1 MLHGLS
7 KSEVQK
13 RQRKYGLNLVEESH
27 FNLFREIMSGLW
39 GFSAWVL
46 EFALIVEIILK
57 EYTQVFFI
65 LLLLHFAAVNGALQ
79 QKHTQQLLAP
89 LKKDLKIHVRVL
101 RDDKWQIISADQL
114 VPGDII
120 SLKQGEILPAD
131 VTLIS
136 GKIGTDESSITGESA
151 MIFHDKNSK
160 VLSGV
165 NVVYGAGIAR
175 VIRTGNDSRVGKT
188 VNLTKEKKVND
199 GKLQFLLGK
208 IIHYLA
214 IIDTVLVLILF
225 TITIVRHQN
234 IINILPLMALLFIA
248 TIPIAMPSSFSIANS
263 VEANVLAKKKV
274 LVNKLES
281 IQNAANIDLL
291 MLDKT
296 GTLTDSTFELIKI
309 HNFSV
314 YENDDIISL
323 AKTATNKISPSN
335 LEKSFQR
342 INIKRNDNLEI
353 SSFDP
358 FDINKKYSSS
368 SITFN
373 GKKITIKLGSPVS
386 LMSSSDWYKYVKKL
400 NNKVVAMTIDDELA
414 ALFEMTDHLRPD
426 TYRVVQELQQR
437 AIKMMVI
444 TGDNFVAAQGIAQK
458 LKLKGKTVEISEL
471 STIQNI
477 KDVSVICEVLPED
490 KLTIL
495 KFLKDKGYTVG
506 MVGDGMNDAPAL
518 KAADVGIATSNA
530 VDLAKQ
536 SAGIIVQKEGISSIS
551 DILDSGHRVYQRMM
565 TWTITKLS
573 RTAQLAILLTLG
585 YWIAN
590 FVPVNLNAIVLIAI
604 LNDLVTMVLGTDN
617 TNISHKPEKWNMQSL
632 VKISLIFTTGW
643 VLSGMLL
650 FIWLFKSNVMPLK
663 ISTIMFLFL
672 IFSAMLTILM
682 TRTREAF
689 EKGKPSKAVLII
701 IGINCILVSGLA
713 IFGKVVFPISWKLV
727 LLVFGGT
734 FGLAVLIDMVKV
746 RYYNRE
752 KNML

>member
-7 KSEVQK
+7 KSEVQE
-13 RQRKYGLNLVEESH
+13 RQKKYGLNLVKEPH
-27 FNLFREIMSGLW
+27 FNLFQEIMSGLW

-65 LLLLHFAAVNGALQ
+65 LLLLLFAAVNGALQ
-79 QKHTQQLLAP
+79 QKRTQQLLAP
-89 LKKDLKIHVRVL
+89 LKRDLKVHVRVL
-101 RDDKWQIISADQL
+101 RDDKWQVITADQL

-131 VTLIS
+131 ITLIS

-151 MIFHDKNSK
+151 MIFHDKNSE

-188 VNLTKEKKVND
+188 VNLTREKKAND

-214 IIDTVLVLILF
+214 IIDTVLVFILF

-263 VEANVLAKKKV
+263 VEANVLAKEKV

-296 GTLTDSTFELIKI
+296 GTLTDSTFELTKI
-309 HNFSV
+309 HNFSM
-314 YENDDIISL
+314 YENDDVIAL
-323 AKTATNKISPSN
+323 AKTATNKVSPSN
-335 LEKSFQR
+335 LEKSFQQ

-353 SSFDP
+353 LDFNP

-373 GKKITIKLGSPVS
+373 GKKITVKLGSRVS
-386 LMSSSDWYKYVKKL
+386 LISSSDWYKYVKRL

-458 LKLKGKTVEISEL
+458 LKLKGKTVEVSEL

-495 KFLKDKGYTVG
+495 KFLKDKGYIVG

-518 KAADVGIATSNA
+518 KVADVGIATSNA

-536 SAGIIVQKEGISSIS
+536 SAGIIMQKEGISSIS

-632 VKISLIFTTGW
+632 VKISLIFTIGW

-650 FIWLFKSNVMPLK
+650 FIWLFKSNVMPSK
-663 ISTIMFLFL
+663 IGTIMFLFL

-682 TRTREAF
+682 TRTREPF
-689 EKGKPSKAVLII
+689 EKGKPSKAVLTVII
-701 IGINCILVSGLA
+701 INCIFVSILS
-713 IFGKVVFPISWKLV
+713 ILGKVVFPISWKLV
-727 LLVFGGT
+727 LIIFIGT
-734 FGLAVLIDMVKV
+734 FILAMIIDTIKVK
-746 RYYNRE
+746 YISSS
-752 KNML
+752 M

>member
-1 MLHGLS
+1 M
-7 KSEVQK
+7 
-13 RQRKYGLNLVEESH
+13 
-27 FNLFREIMSGLW
+27 
-39 GFSAWVL
+39 
-46 EFALIVEIILK
+46 
-57 EYTQVFFI
+57 
-65 LLLLHFAAVNGALQ
+65 
-79 QKHTQQLLAP
+79 
-89 LKKDLKIHVRVL
+89 

-151 MIFHDKNSK
+151 MILHDENSE

-165 NVVYGAGIAR
+165 NVIYGAGIAR

-188 VNLTKEKKVND
+188 VNLTKEQKAND

-263 VEANVLAKKKV
+263 VEANVLAKEKV

-296 GTLTDSTFELIKI
+296 GTLTDSTFELTKI

-314 YENDDIISL
+314 YEDDDILAL
-323 AKTATNKISPSN
+323 AKSATNKISPSN
-335 LEKSFQR
+335 LEKVFQR
-342 INIKRNDNLEI
+342 MKIRRNNLKI
-353 SSFDP
+353 LNFNP
-358 FDINKKYSSS
+358 FDINKKYSNSNV
-368 SITFN
+368 IFN
-373 GKKITIKLGSPVS
+373 GKRLDVKLGSPIN
-386 LMSSSDWYKYVKKL
+386 LMSSSDWFKYVKKL

-458 LKLKGKTVEISEL
+458 LKLKRKTVEVSEL

-536 SAGIIVQKEGISSIS
+536 SAGIIMQKEGISSIS

-650 FIWLFKSNVMPLK
+650 FIWLFKSNVVPSK

-682 TRTREAF
+682 TRTRGAF
-689 EKGKPSKAVLII
+689 EKGRLQ
-701 IGINCILVSGLA
+701 
-713 IFGKVVFPISWKLV
+713 
-727 LLVFGGT
+727 
-734 FGLAVLIDMVKV
+734 
-746 RYYNRE
+746 
-752 KNML
+752 

>member
-1 MLHGLS
+1 M
-7 KSEVQK
+7 
-13 RQRKYGLNLVEESH
+13 
-27 FNLFREIMSGLW
+27 
-39 GFSAWVL
+39 
-46 EFALIVEIILK
+46 
-57 EYTQVFFI
+57 
-65 LLLLHFAAVNGALQ
+65 
-79 QKHTQQLLAP
+79 
-89 LKKDLKIHVRVL
+89 
-101 RDDKWQIISADQL
+101 
-114 VPGDII
+114 
-120 SLKQGEILPAD
+120 
-131 VTLIS
+131 
-136 GKIGTDESSITGESA
+136 
-151 MIFHDKNSK
+151 
-160 VLSGV
+160 
-165 NVVYGAGIAR
+165 
-175 VIRTGNDSRVGKT
+175 
-188 VNLTKEKKVND
+188 NLTKEQKAND

-263 VEANVLAKKKV
+263 VEANVLAKEKV

-296 GTLTDSTFELIKI
+296 GTLTDSTFELTKI

-314 YENDDIISL
+314 YEDDDILAL
-323 AKTATNKISPSN
+323 AKSATNKISPSN
-335 LEKSFQR
+335 LEKVFQR
-342 INIKRNDNLEI
+342 MKIRRNNLKI
-353 SSFDP
+353 LNFNP
-358 FDINKKYSSS
+358 FDINKKYSNSNV
-368 SITFN
+368 IFN
-373 GKKITIKLGSPVS
+373 GKRLDVKLGSPIN
-386 LMSSSDWYKYVKKL
+386 LMSSSDWFKYVKKL

-458 LKLKGKTVEISEL
+458 LKLKRKTVEVSEL

-536 SAGIIVQKEGISSIS
+536 SAGIIMQKEGISSIS

-650 FIWLFKSNVMPLK
+650 FIWLFKSNVVPSK

-682 TRTREAF
+682 TRTRGAF

-734 FGLAVLIDMVKV
+734 FGLAMLIDMVKV
-746 RYYNRE
+746 RYYSRE
-752 KNML
+752 KNM

>member
-13 RQRKYGLNLVEESH
+13 RQRKYGLNLVEGSH
-27 FNLFREIMSGLW
+27 FNLFRKIMSGLW

-65 LLLLHFAAVNGALQ
+65 LLLLLFAAVNGALQ
-79 QKHTQQLLAP
+79 QKRTQQLLAP

-151 MIFHDKNSK
+151 MILHDENSE

-165 NVVYGAGIAR
+165 NVIYGAGIAR

-188 VNLTKEKKVND
+188 VNLTKEQKAND

-263 VEANVLAKKKV
+263 VEANVLAKEKV

-296 GTLTDSTFELIKI
+296 GTLTDSTFELTKI

-314 YENDDIISL
+314 YEDDDILAL
-323 AKTATNKISPSN
+323 AKSATNKISPSN
-335 LEKSFQR
+335 LEKVFQR
-342 INIKRNDNLEI
+342 MKIRRNNLKI
-353 SSFDP
+353 LNFNP
-358 FDINKKYSSS
+358 FDMADCKK
-368 SITFN
+368 
-373 GKKITIKLGSPVS
+373 
-386 LMSSSDWYKYVKKL
+386 
-400 NNKVVAMTIDDELA
+400 
-414 ALFEMTDHLRPD
+414 
-426 TYRVVQELQQR
+426 
-437 AIKMMVI
+437 
-444 TGDNFVAAQGIAQK
+444 
-458 LKLKGKTVEISEL
+458 
-471 STIQNI
+471 
-477 KDVSVICEVLPED
+477 
-490 KLTIL
+490 
-495 KFLKDKGYTVG
+495 
-506 MVGDGMNDAPAL
+506 
-518 KAADVGIATSNA
+518 
-530 VDLAKQ
+530 
-536 SAGIIVQKEGISSIS
+536 
-551 DILDSGHRVYQRMM
+551 
-565 TWTITKLS
+565 
-573 RTAQLAILLTLG
+573 
-585 YWIAN
+585 
-590 FVPVNLNAIVLIAI
+590 
-604 LNDLVTMVLGTDN
+604 
-617 TNISHKPEKWNMQSL
+617 
-632 VKISLIFTTGW
+632 
-643 VLSGMLL
+643 
-650 FIWLFKSNVMPLK
+650 
-663 ISTIMFLFL
+663 
-672 IFSAMLTILM
+672 
-682 TRTREAF
+682 
-689 EKGKPSKAVLII
+689 
-701 IGINCILVSGLA
+701 
-713 IFGKVVFPISWKLV
+713 
-727 LLVFGGT
+727 
-734 FGLAVLIDMVKV
+734 
-746 RYYNRE
+746 
-752 KNML
+752 

>member
-1 MLHGLS
+1 M
-7 KSEVQK
+7 
-13 RQRKYGLNLVEESH
+13 
-27 FNLFREIMSGLW
+27 
-39 GFSAWVL
+39 
-46 EFALIVEIILK
+46 
-57 EYTQVFFI
+57 
-65 LLLLHFAAVNGALQ
+65 
-79 QKHTQQLLAP
+79 
-89 LKKDLKIHVRVL
+89 

-151 MIFHDKNSK
+151 MILHDENSE

-165 NVVYGAGIAR
+165 NVIYGAGIAR

-188 VNLTKEKKVND
+188 VNLTKEQKAND

-263 VEANVLAKKKV
+263 VEANVLAKEKV

-291 MLDKT
+291 TLDKT
-296 GTLTDSTFELIKI
+296 GTLTDSTFELTKI

-314 YENDDIISL
+314 YEDDDILAL
-323 AKTATNKISPSN
+323 AKSATNKISPSN
-335 LEKSFQR
+335 LEKVFQR
-342 INIKRNDNLEI
+342 MKIRRNNLKI
-353 SSFDP
+353 LNFNP
-358 FDINKKYSSS
+358 FDINKKYSNSNV
-368 SITFN
+368 IFN
-373 GKKITIKLGSPVS
+373 GKRLDVKLGSPIN
-386 LMSSSDWYKYVKKL
+386 LMSSSDWFKYVKKL
-400 NNKVVAMTIDDELA
+400 NNKVVAMTINGKLA
-414 ALFEMTDHLRPD
+414 AIFEMTDHLRLD
-426 TYRVVQELQQR
+426 TRQTICELQKR
-437 AIKMMVI
+437 AIKPMII
-444 TGDNFVAAQGIAQK
+444 TGDNFIAAQRIVQK
-458 LKLKGKTVEISEL
+458 LKIKGKVVEVSEL

-477 KDVSVICEVLPED
+477 KEVSAICEVLPED
-490 KLTIL
+490 KLMIL
-495 KFLKDKGYTVG
+495 KLLKNKGYVVG

-536 SAGIIVQKEGISSIS
+536 SAGIIMQKEGIGSIT

-590 FVPVNLNAIVLIAI
+590 FIPINLNAIVLVAI

-617 TNISHKPEKWNMQSL
+617 TNISYNPERWNMQKL
-632 VKISLIFTTGW
+632 IKISLIFTIGW

-650 FIWLFKSNVMPLK
+650 FIGLFKLNIMPPK
-663 ISTIMFLFL
+663 IGTIMFLFL

-682 TRTREAF
+682 TRTRKAF
-689 EKGKPSKAVLII
+689 EKGKPSKMVLAVII
-701 IGINCILVSGLA
+701 INCIFVSVLS
-713 IFGKVVFPISWKLV
+713 IFGKVVYPISWKWV
-727 LLVFGGT
+727 LIIFIGT
-734 FGLAVLIDMVKV
+734 LGLAVIIDAIKVK
-746 RYYNRE
+746 YYN
-752 KNML
+752 NIDD

>member
-13 RQRKYGLNLVEESH
+13 RQRKYGLNLVEGSH

-65 LLLLHFAAVNGALQ
+65 LLLLLFAAVNGALQ
-79 QKHTQQLLAP
+79 QKRTQQLLAP

-151 MIFHDKNSK
+151 MILHDENSE

-165 NVVYGAGIAR
+165 SVIYGAGIAR

-188 VNLTKEKKVND
+188 VNLTKEQKAND

-263 VEANVLAKKKV
+263 VEANVLAKEKV

-296 GTLTDSTFELIKI
+296 GTLTDSTFELTKI

-314 YENDDIISL
+314 YEDDDILAL
-323 AKTATNKISPSN
+323 AKSATNKISPSN
-335 LEKSFQR
+335 LEKVFQR
-342 INIKRNDNLEI
+342 MKIRRNNLKI
-353 SSFDP
+353 LNFNP
-358 FDINKKYSSS
+358 FDINKKYSNSNV
-368 SITFN
+368 IFN
-373 GKKITIKLGSPVS
+373 GKRLDVKLGSPIN
-386 LMSSSDWYKYVKKL
+386 LMSSSDWFKYVKKL

-458 LKLKGKTVEISEL
+458 LKRKTVEVSEL

-536 SAGIIVQKEGISSIS
+536 SAGIIMQKEGISSIS

-650 FIWLFKSNVMPLK
+650 FIWLFKSNVVPSK

-682 TRTREAF
+682 TRTRGTF

-734 FGLAVLIDMVKV
+734 FGLAMLIDMVKV
-746 RYYNRE
+746 RYYSRE
-752 KNML
+752 KNM

>member
-1 MLHGLS
+1 M
-7 KSEVQK
+7 
-13 RQRKYGLNLVEESH
+13 
-27 FNLFREIMSGLW
+27 
-39 GFSAWVL
+39 
-46 EFALIVEIILK
+46 
-57 EYTQVFFI
+57 
-65 LLLLHFAAVNGALQ
+65 
-79 QKHTQQLLAP
+79 
-89 LKKDLKIHVRVL
+89 
-101 RDDKWQIISADQL
+101 
-114 VPGDII
+114 
-120 SLKQGEILPAD
+120 
-131 VTLIS
+131 
-136 GKIGTDESSITGESA
+136 
-151 MIFHDKNSK
+151 
-160 VLSGV
+160 
-165 NVVYGAGIAR
+165 
-175 VIRTGNDSRVGKT
+175 
-188 VNLTKEKKVND
+188 
-199 GKLQFLLGK
+199 GK

-263 VEANVLAKKKV
+263 VEANVLAKEKV

-296 GTLTDSTFELIKI
+296 GTLTDSTFELTKI

-314 YENDDIISL
+314 YEDDDILAL
-323 AKTATNKISPSN
+323 AKSATNKISPSN
-335 LEKSFQR
+335 LEKVFQR
-342 INIKRNDNLEI
+342 MKIRRNNLKI
-353 SSFDP
+353 LNFNP
-358 FDINKKYSSS
+358 FDINKKYSNSNV
-368 SITFN
+368 IFN
-373 GKKITIKLGSPVS
+373 GKRLDVKLGSPIN
-386 LMSSSDWYKYVKKL
+386 LMSSSDWFKYVKKL

-458 LKLKGKTVEISEL
+458 LKLKRKTVEVSEL

-536 SAGIIVQKEGISSIS
+536 SAGIIMQKEGISSIS

-650 FIWLFKSNVMPLK
+650 FIWLFKSNVVPSK

-682 TRTREAF
+682 TRTRGAF

-734 FGLAVLIDMVKV
+734 FGLAMLIDMVKV
-746 RYYNRE
+746 RYYSRE
-752 KNML
+752 KNM

>member
-1 MLHGLS
+1 
-7 KSEVQK
+7 
-13 RQRKYGLNLVEESH
+13 
-27 FNLFREIMSGLW
+27 
-39 GFSAWVL
+39 
-46 EFALIVEIILK
+46 
-57 EYTQVFFI
+57 
-65 LLLLHFAAVNGALQ
+65 
-79 QKHTQQLLAP
+79 
-89 LKKDLKIHVRVL
+89 
-101 RDDKWQIISADQL
+101 
-114 VPGDII
+114 
-120 SLKQGEILPAD
+120 
-131 VTLIS
+131 
-136 GKIGTDESSITGESA
+136 
-151 MIFHDKNSK
+151 
-160 VLSGV
+160 
-165 NVVYGAGIAR
+165 
-175 VIRTGNDSRVGKT
+175 
-188 VNLTKEKKVND
+188 
-199 GKLQFLLGK
+199 LGK

-263 VEANVLAKKKV
+263 VEANVLAKEKV

-296 GTLTDSTFELIKI
+296 GTLTDSTFELTKI

-314 YENDDIISL
+314 YEDDDILAL
-323 AKTATNKISPSN
+323 AKSATNKISPSN
-335 LEKSFQR
+335 LEKVFQR
-342 INIKRNDNLEI
+342 MKIRRNNLKI
-353 SSFDP
+353 LNFNP
-358 FDINKKYSSS
+358 FDINKKYSNSNV
-368 SITFN
+368 IFN
-373 GKKITIKLGSPVS
+373 GKRLDVKLGSPIN
-386 LMSSSDWYKYVKKL
+386 LMSSSDWFKYVKKL

-458 LKLKGKTVEISEL
+458 LKLKRKTVEVSEL

-536 SAGIIVQKEGISSIS
+536 SAGIIMQKEGISSIS

-650 FIWLFKSNVMPLK
+650 FIWLFKSNVVPSK

-682 TRTREAF
+682 TRTRGAF

-734 FGLAVLIDMVKV
+734 FGLAMLIDMVKV
-746 RYYNRE
+746 RYYSRE
-752 KNML
+752 KNM

>member
-1 MLHGLS
+1 M
-7 KSEVQK
+7 
-13 RQRKYGLNLVEESH
+13 
-27 FNLFREIMSGLW
+27 
-39 GFSAWVL
+39 
-46 EFALIVEIILK
+46 
-57 EYTQVFFI
+57 
-65 LLLLHFAAVNGALQ
+65 
-79 QKHTQQLLAP
+79 
-89 LKKDLKIHVRVL
+89 

-151 MIFHDKNSK
+151 MILHDENSE

-165 NVVYGAGIAR
+165 NVIYGAGIAR

-188 VNLTKEKKVND
+188 VNLTKEQKAND

-263 VEANVLAKKKV
+263 VEANVLAKEKV

-296 GTLTDSTFELIKI
+296 GTLTDSTFELTKI

-314 YENDDIISL
+314 YEDDDILAL
-323 AKTATNKISPSN
+323 AKSATNKISPSN
-335 LEKSFQR
+335 LEKVFQR
-342 INIKRNDNLEI
+342 MKIRRNNLKI
-353 SSFDP
+353 LNFNP
-358 FDINKKYSSS
+358 FDINKKYSNSNV
-368 SITFN
+368 IFN
-373 GKKITIKLGSPVS
+373 GKRLDVKLGSPIN
-386 LMSSSDWYKYVKKL
+386 LMSSSDWFKYVKKL
-400 NNKVVAMTIDDELA
+400 NNKVVAMTINGKLA
-414 ALFEMTDHLRPD
+414 AIFEMTDHLRLD
-426 TYRVVQELQQR
+426 TRQTICELQKR
-437 AIKMMVI
+437 AIKPMII
-444 TGDNFVAAQGIAQK
+444 TGDNFIAAQRIVQK
-458 LKLKGKTVEISEL
+458 LKIKGKVVEVSEL

-477 KDVSVICEVLPED
+477 KEVSAICEVLPED
-490 KLTIL
+490 KLMIL
-495 KFLKDKGYTVG
+495 KLLKNKGYVVG

-536 SAGIIVQKEGISSIS
+536 SAGIIMQKEGIGSIT

-590 FVPVNLNAIVLIAI
+590 FIPINLNAIVLVAI

-617 TNISHKPEKWNMQSL
+617 TNISYNPERWNMQKL
-632 VKISLIFTTGW
+632 IKISLIFTIGW

-650 FIWLFKSNVMPLK
+650 FIGLFKLNIMPPK
-663 ISTIMFLFL
+663 IGTIMFLFL

-682 TRTREAF
+682 TRTRKAF
-689 EKGKPSKAVLII
+689 EKGKPSKMVLAVII
-701 IGINCILVSGLA
+701 INCIFVSVLS
-713 IFGKVVFPISWKLV
+713 IFGKVVYPISWKWV
-727 LLVFGGT
+727 LIIFIGT
-734 FGLAVLIDMVKV
+734 LGLAVIIDAIKVK
-746 RYYNRE
+746 YYN
-752 KNML
+752 NIDD

>member
-1 MLHGLS
+1 M
-7 KSEVQK
+7 
-13 RQRKYGLNLVEESH
+13 
-27 FNLFREIMSGLW
+27 
-39 GFSAWVL
+39 
-46 EFALIVEIILK
+46 
-57 EYTQVFFI
+57 
-65 LLLLHFAAVNGALQ
+65 
-79 QKHTQQLLAP
+79 
-89 LKKDLKIHVRVL
+89 

-151 MIFHDKNSK
+151 MILHDENSE

-165 NVVYGAGIAR
+165 SVIYGAGIAR

-188 VNLTKEKKVND
+188 VNLTKEQKAND

-263 VEANVLAKKKV
+263 VEANVLAKEKV

-296 GTLTDSTFELIKI
+296 GTLTDSTFELTKI

-314 YENDDIISL
+314 YEDDDILAL
-323 AKTATNKISPSN
+323 AKSATNKISPSN
-335 LEKSFQR
+335 LEKVFQR
-342 INIKRNDNLEI
+342 MKIRRNNLKI
-353 SSFDP
+353 LNFNP
-358 FDINKKYSSS
+358 FDINKKYSNSNV
-368 SITFN
+368 IFN
-373 GKKITIKLGSPVS
+373 GKRLDVKLGSPIN
-386 LMSSSDWYKYVKKL
+386 LMSSSDWFKYVKKL

-458 LKLKGKTVEISEL
+458 LKLKRKTVEVSEL

-536 SAGIIVQKEGISSIS
+536 SAGIIMQKEGISSIS

-650 FIWLFKSNVMPLK
+650 FIWLFKSNVVPSK

-682 TRTREAF
+682 TRTRGAF

-734 FGLAVLIDMVKV
+734 FGLAMLIDMVKV
-746 RYYNRE
+746 RYYSRE
-752 KNML
+752 KNM

>member
-1 MLHGLS
+1 
-7 KSEVQK
+7 
-13 RQRKYGLNLVEESH
+13 
-27 FNLFREIMSGLW
+27 
-39 GFSAWVL
+39 
-46 EFALIVEIILK
+46 
-57 EYTQVFFI
+57 
-65 LLLLHFAAVNGALQ
+65 
-79 QKHTQQLLAP
+79 
-89 LKKDLKIHVRVL
+89 
-101 RDDKWQIISADQL
+101 
-114 VPGDII
+114 
-120 SLKQGEILPAD
+120 
-131 VTLIS
+131 
-136 GKIGTDESSITGESA
+136 
-151 MIFHDKNSK
+151 
-160 VLSGV
+160 
-165 NVVYGAGIAR
+165 
-175 VIRTGNDSRVGKT
+175 
-188 VNLTKEKKVND
+188 
-199 GKLQFLLGK
+199 
-208 IIHYLA
+208 
-214 IIDTVLVLILF
+214 
-225 TITIVRHQN
+225 
-234 IINILPLMALLFIA
+234 
-248 TIPIAMPSSFSIANS
+248 
-263 VEANVLAKKKV
+263 
-274 LVNKLES
+274 
-281 IQNAANIDLL
+281 
-291 MLDKT
+291 
-296 GTLTDSTFELIKI
+296 
-309 HNFSV
+309 
-314 YENDDIISL
+314 
-323 AKTATNKISPSN
+323 
-335 LEKSFQR
+335 
-342 INIKRNDNLEI
+342 
-353 SSFDP
+353 
-358 FDINKKYSSS
+358 
-368 SITFN
+368 
-373 GKKITIKLGSPVS
+373 
-386 LMSSSDWYKYVKKL
+386 MSSSDWFKYVKKL

-458 LKLKGKTVEISEL
+458 LKLKRKTVEVSEL

-536 SAGIIVQKEGISSIS
+536 SAGIIMQKEGISSIS

-650 FIWLFKSNVMPLK
+650 FIWLFKSNVVPSK

-682 TRTREAF
+682 TRTRGAF

-734 FGLAVLIDMVKV
+734 FGLAMLIDMVKV
-746 RYYNRE
+746 RYYSRE
-752 KNML
+752 KNM

>member
-1 MLHGLS
+1 MILHDEN
-7 KSEVQK
+7 SE
-13 RQRKYGLNLVEESH
+13 
-27 FNLFREIMSGLW
+27 
-39 GFSAWVL
+39 
-46 EFALIVEIILK
+46 
-57 EYTQVFFI
+57 
-65 LLLLHFAAVNGALQ
+65 
-79 QKHTQQLLAP
+79 
-89 LKKDLKIHVRVL
+89 
-101 RDDKWQIISADQL
+101 
-114 VPGDII
+114 
-120 SLKQGEILPAD
+120 
-131 VTLIS
+131 
-136 GKIGTDESSITGESA
+136 
-151 MIFHDKNSK
+151 

-165 NVVYGAGIAR
+165 NVIYGAGIAR

-188 VNLTKEKKVND
+188 VNLTKEQKAND

-263 VEANVLAKKKV
+263 VEANVLAKEKV

-296 GTLTDSTFELIKI
+296 GTLTDSTFELTKI

-314 YENDDIISL
+314 YEDDDILAL
-323 AKTATNKISPSN
+323 AKSATNKISPSN
-335 LEKSFQR
+335 LEKVFQR
-342 INIKRNDNLEI
+342 MKIRRNNLKI
-353 SSFDP
+353 LNFNP
-358 FDINKKYSSS
+358 FDINKKYSNSNV
-368 SITFN
+368 IFN
-373 GKKITIKLGSPVS
+373 GKRLDVKLGSPIN
-386 LMSSSDWYKYVKKL
+386 LMSSSDWFKYVKKL
-400 NNKVVAMTIDDELA
+400 NNKVVAMTINGKLA
-414 ALFEMTDHLRPD
+414 AIFEMTDHLRLD
-426 TYRVVQELQQR
+426 TRQTICELQKR
-437 AIKMMVI
+437 AIKPMII
-444 TGDNFVAAQGIAQK
+444 TGDNFIAAQRIVQK
-458 LKLKGKTVEISEL
+458 LKIKGKVVEVSEL

-477 KDVSVICEVLPED
+477 KEVSAICEVLPED
-490 KLTIL
+490 KLMIL
-495 KFLKDKGYTVG
+495 KLLKNKGYVVG

-536 SAGIIVQKEGISSIS
+536 SAGIIMQKEGIGSIT

-590 FVPVNLNAIVLIAI
+590 FIPINLNAIVLVAI

-617 TNISHKPEKWNMQSL
+617 TNISYNPERWNMQKL
-632 VKISLIFTTGW
+632 IKISLIFTIGW

-650 FIWLFKSNVMPLK
+650 FIGLFKLNIMPPK
-663 ISTIMFLFL
+663 IGTIMFLFL

-682 TRTREAF
+682 TRTRKAF
-689 EKGKPSKAVLII
+689 EKGKPSKMVLII

-713 IFGKVVFPISWKLV
+713 IFGKVVFPISWKWV
-727 LLVFGGT
+727 LIIFIGT
-734 FGLAVLIDMVKV
+734 LGLAVIIDAIKVK
-746 RYYNRE
+746 YYN
-752 KNML
+752 NIDD